1 MYYLV
6 DTTLNNGCLRVLPGS
21 HIKRH
26 KLHEYIPEYEENIKQ
41 FDRFE
46 KHDHPLFQH
55 ASGEVNVT
63 VKAGDLV
70 IGDARL
76 FHSAHK
82 NQSGKRRTVLTLWF
96 WPNFNEM
103 PESLR
108 ALLGRETDNFL
119 NRKDRNVWNESWPH
133 ELTEELLMKYN
144 GNMKPLERSRY
155 PSNELK

>member
-1 MYYLV
+1 MLTGEIEPFSENDY
-6 DTTLNNGCLRVLPGS
+6 NFAGRPPLRLD
-21 HIKRH
+21 
-26 KLHEYIPEYEENIKQ
+26 LLLTYQDLEIPI
-41 FDRFE
+41 
-46 KHDHPLFQH
+46 
-55 ASGEVNVT
+55 
-63 VKAGDLV
+63 
-70 IGDARL
+70 
-76 FHSAHK
+76 
-82 NQSGKRRTVLTLWF
+82 LWF